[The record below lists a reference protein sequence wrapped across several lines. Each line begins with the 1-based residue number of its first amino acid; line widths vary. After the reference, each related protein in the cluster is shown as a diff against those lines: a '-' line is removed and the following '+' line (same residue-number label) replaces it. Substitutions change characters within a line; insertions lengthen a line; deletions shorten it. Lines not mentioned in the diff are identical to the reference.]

1 MTYDSYHDTQEH
13 INKVRENIGKVQ
25 DNLLERA
32 LYHDESKLSSP
43 EKEVFDRVTPR
54 LKELT
59 YGSDEYKEQLADMK
73 VALDHHYA
81 ANSHHPEHYE
91 NGVNGMSLLDVLEM
105 LADWKA
111 ATERH
116 TDGNLSKSMDINKER
131 FDISDQL
138 YEILLNTAKELGW
151 LD

>member
-32 LYHDESKLSSP
+32 LYHDESKLLSP